1 MNPITKTIAVFIA
14 AGFFAAAPAAAG
26 GPHAG
31 FTGRPGMPAAA
42 MMHTMHN
49 HLVLPME
56 IVHHQQELDLNA
68 DQKAFIKK
76 HLQDCLSEM
85 AGLNWELQE
94 AIQELEAV
102 VREESVDEKTAA
114 KKLEKIL
121 ELENAIKKNRFLLM
135 VRIKNKLE
143 PQQLE
148 KLRELK
154 AESPARGAP
163 KKAGQGRK
171 NGPPKKRDALRMQTD

>member
-1 MNPITKTIAVFIA
+1 MKQITKFVAVFIA
-14 AGFFAAAPAAAG
+14 AGFFAAAPAPAG

-31 FTGRPGMPAAA
+31 LAGKRGMPAAA
-42 MMHTMHN
+42 MMHTLHN
-49 HLVLPME
+49 HLVFPME

-76 HLQDCLSEM
+76 HLQDSLSEM

-94 AIQELEAV
+94 ALRELEAV
-102 VREESVDEKTAA
+102 VSEESVDEKIAA

-135 VRIKNKLE
+135 VRIKNTLH
-143 PQQLE
+143 PAQLE

-154 AESPARGAP
+154 AESPGRGAP
-163 KKAGQGRK
+163 KAAAQRRK
-171 NGPPKKRDALRMQTD
+171 NGPAKKRDALRMQTD